1 MNQSKGLKYG
11 DVETNAGSSQGR
23 NTEVVKLPRK
33 RNTRKQSRPIESEA
47 VGQPGE
53 DTSEALPEGGEGDA
67 LVETD
72 SDI

>member
-11 DVETNAGSSQGR
+11 DVGTVTKVAKP
-23 NTEVVKLPRK
+23 TRK
-33 RNTRKQSRPIESEA
+33 RNTRKLARPIESEV
-47 VGQPGE
+47 VGQLGE

>member
-11 DVETNAGSSQGR
+11 DVGTVTKVAKP
-23 NTEVVKLPRK
+23 TRK
-33 RNTRKQSRPIESEA
+33 RNTRKLARPIEPEVS
-47 VGQPGE
+47 GQLGE
-53 DTSEALPEGGEGDA
+53 DTGEALPEGGEGDA